1 MVTPLTGK
9 HVCLV
14 QGMGMGPNQ
23 WDRGGPGAPW
33 QQSQQSQ
40 NGFMG
45 GGQPGAFF
53 DEGPGRMPQGSPM
66 FGGQQAS
73 QLGGGPMHW
82 QQQQAQQGA
91 PWLLLG
97 PFICAAPCAVRRRHL
112 VICKFQL

>member
-1 MVTPLTGK
+1 
-9 HVCLV
+9 
-14 QGMGMGPNQ
+14 MGPNQ

-33 QQSQQSQ
+33 QQQGQ

-66 FGGQQAS
+66 FGGQQGNPH
-73 QLGGGPMHW
+73 GGGPMHW

-91 PWLLLG
+91 ALW
-97 PFICAAPCAVRRRHL
+97 IISAIRAALCSAQAATGYMHVFGR
-112 VICKFQL
+112 

>member
-1 MVTPLTGK
+1 MVTSLTGK
-9 HVCLV
+9 HRFLV

-33 QQSQQSQ
+33 QQSQQAQ

-91 PWLLLG
+91 AWTLSHHLCSPVQ
-97 PFICAAPCAVRRRHL
+97 CAGACCRLKV
-112 VICKFQL
+112 